1 MFINFA
7 NDGSRMQV
15 SFKEMVA
22 TIDVG
27 SKLHLLKMILGIFPA
42 LNATWIYIIG
52 SDFVR
57 PYLAIPIGK

>member
-1 MFINFA
+1 
-7 NDGSRMQV
+7 MQV

-22 TIDVG
+22 TIDAG